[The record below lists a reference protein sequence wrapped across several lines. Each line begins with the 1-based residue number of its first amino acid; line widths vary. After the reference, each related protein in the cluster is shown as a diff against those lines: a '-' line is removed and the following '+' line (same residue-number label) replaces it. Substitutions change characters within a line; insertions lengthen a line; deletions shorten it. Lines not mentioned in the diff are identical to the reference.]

1 MAEPKKILI
10 RMPNWVGD
18 AVMATPLIVDL
29 KNALPESQ
37 ITLMCQGAIN
47 QLFLH
52 EPLINGMIAF
62 KKPSGFIHRV
72 HQSQLIHDLRKGEFD
87 IGILTTNSFSSAW
100 WFYRGGIPR
109 RIGFRDRGRSFLLT
123 DPVSFPKNRE
133 SQHLIKTYK
142 ELLSPLGIPLSDTP
156 TRLVVTEEE
165 KNSALSLLKKEGFN
179 SGKIV
184 GINPG
189 AAYGSAKCWLP
200 ERFRKLAEDLIK
212 DKSTFVVFYGD
223 ASQRAMI
230 DGITND
236 LGPQVINLS
245 GKTTLREL
253 MAFISLSN
261 VFVSNDSGPLHM
273 AYALKIPV
281 VAIFGPTSE
290 IISGPQGKSLTI
302 HKHVECSPCFKRTCP
317 IDHRCMTQIKT
328 DEVYDAVKRL
338 LNG

>member
-1 MAEPKKILI
+1 MDEPKKFLI

-29 KNALPESQ
+29 KAAFPGSSV
-37 ITLMCQGAIN
+37 TLMCQGAIG

-52 EPLINGMIAF
+52 EPLVDGIIAF
-62 KKPSGFIHRV
+62 KKPSRFIHRL
-72 HQSQLIHDLRKGEFD
+72 HQSDLIHDLRKGEFD
-87 IGILTTNSFSSAW
+87 IGLLTTNSFSSAW
-100 WFYRGGIPR
+100 WFYRGHVPR
-109 RIGFRDRGRSFLLT
+109 RIGFKDRGRSFLLT
-123 DPVSFPKNRE
+123 DPVPFPKERE
-133 SQHLIKTYK
+133 RQHLIKTYK
-142 ELLSPLGIPLSDTP
+142 ELLKPLGIPVSETP
-156 TRLVVTEEE
+156 ARLVVTEEE
-165 KNSALSLLKKEGFN
+165 REAALSLLKKEGYK
-179 SGKIV
+179 GGAII

-200 ERFRKLAEDLIK
+200 ERFRGLAEKLIK
-212 DKSTFVVFYGD
+212 DPSTYVVFYGD
-223 ASQRAMI
+223 NSQRETI
-230 DGITND
+230 DGITRD

-253 MAFISLSN
+253 MAFISLSSA
-261 VFVSNDSGPLHM
+261 FVSNDSGPLHM

-290 IISGPQGKSLTI
+290 VISGPQGKSITI

-317 IDHRCMTQIKT
+317 IDHRCMTRIGE